1 MTSRPAEPEPAKLA
15 FLTEP
20 KHGEVIITLITKSG
34 ELTAKLSPEHVAN
47 LVADGARSMRGFMEA
62 KS

>member
-1 MTSRPAEPEPAKLA
+1 MTEPQPAKLA

-20 KHGEVIITLITKSG
+20 KPGEVIMTLITESG
-34 ELTAKLSPEHVAN
+34 ELVAKLSPEHVAN
-47 LVADGARSMRGFMEA
+47 LVADGARSMRGFMEG